1 MAEQTMERYTSG
13 FGLSLIIMLL
23 FNALLVVVKETTGLM
38 KVMAAATGHH
48 WTTHGIVVV
57 ALFFILGFIF
67 SGMQPQEKPWLDARG
82 VMKGTII
89 ATIIGY
95 VIIVGFYLIIG

>member
-1 MAEQTMERYTSG
+1 MAEQTMEKYTSG
-13 FGLSLIIMLL
+13 FGLSLIVMLI
-23 FNALLVVVKETTGLM
+23 FNALLVVVKETTGLL
-38 KVMAAATGHH
+38 KAMAGVTGHH

-67 SGMQPQEKPWLDARG
+67 SGMQPQDKPWLDAKG
-82 VMKGTII
+82 VAKGVII

-95 VIIVGFYLIIG
+95 LIIVGFYLFIG